1 MRAKL
6 LGCAGL
12 IVVLALQL
20 SGRTT
25 AQGQGPSQDVRALYD
40 RAESFGRRTQGLM
53 YNVADAPT
61 WIEGSAQFWYRKSVK
76 GGNEFVLVDPAA
88 KTKAPA
94 FDHAKLA
101 AGLSTAASAQY
112 TAVTLPFNSFTFV
125 NNRQAI
131 EFTAAPGGGRAGG
144 GGGGGA
150 GRAGG
155 GGANTQPRWHCTLT
169 DYTCARQTAPRR
181 RTLRRPA
188 AVRVAAAGAAA
199 ACRAKCRRAS
209 RPTARRK
216 R

>member
-6 LGCAGL
+6 LGLAGL
-12 IVVLALQL
+12 IVVLGLQL

-53 YNVADAPT
+53 FNVADAPT

-112 TAVTLPFNSFTFV
+112 SAITLPFNSFTFV

-131 EFTAAPGGGRAGG
+131 EFTAGPGGGGRAGG
-144 GGGGGA
+144 GGG
-150 GRAGG
+150 
-155 GGANTQPRWHCTLT
+155 
-169 DYTCARQTAPRR
+169 
-181 RTLRRPA
+181 
-188 AVRVAAAGAAA
+188 
-199 ACRAKCRRAS
+199 
-209 RPTARRK
+209 
-216 R
+216 